1 MDERLPMTEEGYRAL
16 KERLRVLKEI
26 ERPKNVRDIETAR
39 EHGDLSENAEY
50 HAAKEKQGI
59 IAAQLRD
66 VEDKIARANV
76 INPASLQS
84 DKIIFGATV
93 HLLDLNKDET
103 VIYQIVGQDEADLKA
118 NKISYSAPL
127 GRALIGRRVGDE
139 VNFRSPGGLREYEV
153 VGIEFK

>member
-66 VEDKIARANV
+66 VEDKIARAQV
-76 INPASLQS
+76 INPASLQG
-84 DKIIFGATV
+84 DKIVFGATV

-153 VGIEFK
+153 VAIEFK

>member
-84 DKIIFGATV
+84 DKIVFGATV